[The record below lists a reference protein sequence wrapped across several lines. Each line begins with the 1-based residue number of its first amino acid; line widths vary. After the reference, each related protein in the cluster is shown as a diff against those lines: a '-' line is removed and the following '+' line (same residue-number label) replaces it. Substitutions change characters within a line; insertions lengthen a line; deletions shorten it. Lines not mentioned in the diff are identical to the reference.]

1 MMHTYEL
8 LPERPL
14 RPGGEIT
21 AQFLALGL
29 TDFRRAAVYLHQLP
43 YGRNA
48 RREDGRGVL
57 QEGRGTCSTKHSMLA
72 SLAEEQN
79 IGEVALTLGLY
90 DMSECNTPGVGA
102 VLAQYDL
109 PYMPEAHCYLR
120 YRDRR
125 VDITRSGQAPRKP
138 IAQLRHET
146 PIAPGQIG
154 SYKTAWH
161 QRLIQEWV
169 ATSEIAR
176 GRSWEE
182 IWRIREACIA
192 ALSQ

>member
-1 MMHTYEL
+1 MMHTYAI

-14 RPGGEIT
+14 ALGGDIT

-29 TDFRRAAVYLHQLP
+29 TDFLRAAAYLNQLP

-48 RREDGRGVL
+48 YREDGRGVL
-57 QEGRGTCSTKHSMLA
+57 QEGRGTCSTKHSILA
-72 SLAEEQN
+72 ALAKEQN
-79 IGEVALTLGLY
+79 IAEVTLTLGLY
-90 DMSECNTPGVGA
+90 DMTECNTPGVGP
-102 VLAQYDL
+102 VLSQYGL
-109 PYMPEAHCYLR
+109 PYIPEAHCYLR

-125 VDITRSGQAPRKP
+125 VDITRSGQVPSEP

-161 QRLIQEWV
+161 QRWMQEWV
-169 ATSEIAR
+169 ATSEMAR
-176 GRSWEE
+176 GRGWEE